1 MFIAECNNAF
11 VKMYGAKI
19 QEEIIGKSHLDF
31 HGGRNNPT
39 NREALR
45 KFIKSGYTI
54 EGEITEEMTS
64 MGNLSYF
71 SNNSIGIIENNKLVR
86 MWGTQIDIT
95 EKKRADMVQSVLY
108 EISNAALSSVELAE
122 LIEIIRNQLGKLLD
136 STNFYIAFYDEA
148 SDMLSTEFDQ
158 DEKDQIERWPAE
170 KSMTGYII
178 RHKKSLLAKVHD
190 VLKLQESGEIEMIGT
205 PSKVWLG
212 VPLMLNNA
220 AIGALVV
227 QSYDNP
233 DAFTEN
239 DQLMLEFISDQI
251 SITIERKRAEKKIKE
266 ALLQSQESDRL
277 KSAFLANMSHEI
289 RTPLNSIIGFS
300 DLMLDPY
307 FDTDQHIEFANI
319 IKENGNN
326 LLSIISDIMDL
337 SKIEAGQ
344 LEVKKQLFSINQL
357 IIEIH
362 KEYSFKA
369 IGKGL
374 ELLLDMPNLGEKC
387 FIETDSTKLRQ
398 ILVNLVSNAIKFTE
412 EGRIEIGIKIVGNFL
427 LFSVKDTGIGIPK
440 EYHEKI
446 FERFRQ
452 VETAHTR
459 KYGGNG
465 LGLPISKSLVELLG
479 GNIWMESEPGKG
491 TTFCFTIPMIG

>member
-1 MFIAECNNAF
+1 
-11 VKMYGAKI
+11 
-19 QEEIIGKSHLDF
+19 
-31 HGGRNNPT
+31 
-39 NREALR
+39 
-45 KFIKSGYTI
+45 
-54 EGEITEEMTS
+54 
-64 MGNLSYF
+64 
-71 SNNSIGIIENNKLVR
+71 
-86 MWGTQIDIT
+86 
-95 EKKRADMVQSVLY
+95 
-108 EISNAALSSVELAE
+108 
-122 LIEIIRNQLGKLLD
+122 
-136 STNFYIAFYDEA
+136 
-148 SDMLSTEFDQ
+148 
-158 DEKDQIERWPAE
+158 
-170 KSMTGYII
+170 
-178 RHKKSLLAKVHD
+178 
-190 VLKLQESGEIEMIGT
+190 
-205 PSKVWLG
+205 
-212 VPLMLNNA
+212 
-220 AIGALVV
+220 
-227 QSYDNP
+227 
-233 DAFTEN
+233 
-239 DQLMLEFISDQI
+239 MLEFISDQI